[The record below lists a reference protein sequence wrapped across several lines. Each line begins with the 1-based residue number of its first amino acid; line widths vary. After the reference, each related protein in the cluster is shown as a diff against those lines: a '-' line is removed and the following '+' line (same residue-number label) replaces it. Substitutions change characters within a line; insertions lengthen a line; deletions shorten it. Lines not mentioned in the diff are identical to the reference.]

1 VIRWQRAIVLGGIAA
16 VAVTLSRDAFDRFR
30 FPKALIYQGE
40 AIVIVA
46 VALAALIL
54 GAPLPRLTK
63 WRLPLAAFGVM
74 AVLTLTSTKPALSA
88 SALAAGAA
96 TLIVFLATVA
106 AARDRRWILLGV
118 PLAVAA
124 GNALLV
130 LIEEANLW
138 MPFGTTDEISHHLQ
152 CTALVGNPNEV
163 GGYLGAAALACLA
176 LLAERRWLRWSV
188 AAMLVIGAGLV
199 ASRTLTAMV
208 AFAAA
213 ALAMSAIASWKNAL
227 RALAVVVVAALL
239 VVALVAPLRRRAMD
253 TTHWLKS
260 GEYNSVL
267 TERLTPFIAA
277 WTMFTDHPLT
287 GVGPGAFAWH
297 YYDSKIRAEQRL
309 PSLRLA
315 YHRGSNAGEA
325 HNDHLQVL
333 AEGGVLGYAAFAAVL
348 GALASLSFKAT
359 APFARRLALP
369 LAVYWAVLSLAQF
382 PLETTVVRSLL
393 VHFAALCAAWSE
405 P

>member
-1 VIRWQRAIVLGGIAA
+1 VTRGLRAIVLGGMAA
-16 VAVTLSRDAFDRFR
+16 VAVTFSRDAFDRFR
-30 FPKALIYQGE
+30 FPKALVYEGE
-40 AIVIVA
+40 AILLVA

-54 GAPLPRLTK
+54 GAQLPRLK
-63 WRLPLAAFGVM
+63 SRVPLAAFGVM

-118 PLAVAA
+118 PLAAAA

-138 MPFGTTDEISHHLQ
+138 MPFGRQDDIAHHLQ

-163 GGYLGAAALACLA
+163 GGYLGAAALACVA
-176 LLAERRWLRWSV
+176 LLPAKRVWP
-188 AAMLVIGAGLV
+188 AALVIGAGLV

-213 ALAMSAIASWKNAL
+213 TFAMAAIASWKNAL
-227 RALAVVVVAALL
+227 RALAAVVVAGLL
-239 VVALVAPLRRRAMD
+239 VIALFAPLRQRAMN
-253 TTHWLKS
+253 TAHWLKS

-267 TERLTPFIAA
+267 TERLTPFVAA
-277 WTMFTDHPLT
+277 WTMFADHPLT

-297 YYDSKIRAEQRL
+297 YYDYKIRAEQRM

-333 AEGGVLGYAAFAAVL
+333 AEGGVVGYAAFAAVMIV
-348 GALASLSFKAT
+348 LASLSFRAPKTAT
-359 APFARRLALP
+359 FARRLALP
-369 LAVYWAVLSLAQF
+369 LAVYWVVLSLAQF